1 MDLAPSISGDWKV
14 ESVDAVIDSKGKD
27 NVSISWEEDTYK
39 GHRRFTGTLT
49 GGTLYGRFETEGS
62 SSWEPD
68 EISWTADGVGY
79 GVFSADGAKLSF
91 LKLTK
96 DEAVY
101 LDFQI
106 QSKTL

>member
-1 MDLAPSISGDWKV
+1 
-14 ESVDAVIDSKGKD
+14 
-27 NVSISWEEDTYK
+27 
-39 GHRRFTGTLT
+39 
-49 GGTLYGRFETEGS
+49 
-62 SSWEPD
+62 
-68 EISWTADGVGY
+68 
-79 GVFSADGAKLSF
+79 VFSADGAKLSF